1 MQQALRRPAVA
12 ILIALLL
19 GILVFA
25 ACYFL
30 LIGPKKGAVSKKQ
43 KEVEAAQQKLETEK
57 TTYRELLNI
66 KNRSAEY
73 ESRLAFLQSIIPQE
87 AGLPSLI
94 RSIQAAADPG
104 TGAGLPWLGFTPSE
118 ISAAEGGGGYSSY
131 TFTMKVGGFY
141 DQVVDLI
148 YRMERFPRA
157 VVITGVNMTL
167 STGFLQSNWIKEFGA
182 AKDFG
187 VVNCDITAKTF
198 TFATAPGA
206 AAATPGSTPAPQST
220 PSTSGG

>member
-1 MQQALRRPAVA
+1 MQQALRRPVVA
-12 ILIALLL
+12 LLIALLA
-19 GILVFA
+19 GILIFA
-25 ACYFL
+25 AGYFL

-43 KEVEAAQQKLETEK
+43 KEVEAAQQKLEAEK
-57 TTYRELLNI
+57 ATYRELLNI

-73 ESRLAFLQSIIPQE
+73 EARLAYLQSIIPQE
-87 AGLPSLI
+87 AGLPQLI

-104 TGAGLPWLGFTPSE
+104 TGAGVPWLGFTPSDITAGE
-118 ISAAEGGGGYSSY
+118 AGTNYSSY

-157 VVITGVNMTL
+157 VVINSVNMTL
-167 STGFLQSNWIKEFGA
+167 STGMLESNWMQTYGFS
-182 AKDFG
+182 KDFG
-187 VVNCDITAKTF
+187 VVSCDIQAKTF
-198 TFATAPGA
+198 TFATAPSA
-206 AAATPGSTPAPQST
+206 AAAAPGSTPAPKST